1 MKVPPFKR
9 RSDGLESE
17 ALIILKPSKSTF
29 RPFGIFPISKVCPF
43 RRFLHTLVVL
53 KTQNANGYDSDS
65 LKVGTIFYGLAR
77 SGPNQIKLRK
87 IIHKLQLFLKLSKI
101 TSDWINFML
110 ANILKI
116 LKTMKYKQNPLFHY
130 QESSVNLWM
139 QFLMVFF
146 TIFLQ
151 IKYYCPWN
159 QIRAYLTTSGA
170 IWKEKGP
177 EKDILHGKYVRW
189 FGKYTLITLI
199 TMRLQIHLFFLQ
211 FLIGS
216 RSAFG

>member
-1 MKVPPFKR
+1 MNTPPLKR

-65 LKVGTIFYGLAR
+65 LKVGTIFHGLAR

-110 ANILKI
+110 ANISKI

-139 QFLMVFF
+139 QFLIV
-146 TIFLQ
+146 
-151 IKYYCPWN
+151 
-159 QIRAYLTTSGA
+159 
-170 IWKEKGP
+170 
-177 EKDILHGKYVRW
+177 
-189 FGKYTLITLI
+189 
-199 TMRLQIHLFFLQ
+199 FLQ
-211 FLIGS
+211 FS
-216 RSAFG
+216 YRSNIIVREIKFELTSLLVGRYGKRRGPKKIFCMENT

>member
-1 MKVPPFKR
+1 MNTPPLKR

-53 KTQNANGYDSDS
+53 KTQNANDNDSDS
-65 LKVGTIFYGLAR
+65 LKVGTIFHGLAR

-116 LKTMKYKQNPLFHY
+116 LKTMKYKQIHSSTIKKVQLISECNSWSFFYNFLTDQILLSVKSNSSLPHY
-130 QESSVNLWM
+130 
-139 QFLMVFF
+139 
-146 TIFLQ
+146 
-151 IKYYCPWN
+151 
-159 QIRAYLTTSGA
+159 
-170 IWKEKGP
+170 
-177 EKDILHGKYVRW
+177 
-189 FGKYTLITLI
+189 
-199 TMRLQIHLFFLQ
+199 
-211 FLIGS
+211 
-216 RSAFG
+216 